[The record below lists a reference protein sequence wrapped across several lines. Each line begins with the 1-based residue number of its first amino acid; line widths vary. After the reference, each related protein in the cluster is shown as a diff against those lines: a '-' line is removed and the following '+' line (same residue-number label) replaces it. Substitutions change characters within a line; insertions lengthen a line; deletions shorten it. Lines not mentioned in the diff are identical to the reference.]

1 MSKPGLMPKW
11 LLYSLLSIF
20 WWGIFGFL
28 SKLEADRISPAQMQI
43 LFTIGLA
50 PIVAICFLRL
60 RFKMAVEKHGVAYS
74 ISMGLFAAL
83 GVLTFFAA
91 MKSGTASTVAPLTSL
106 SPALTVILAMLALK
120 ERLNRL
126 QTVGLF
132 LAIVAIV
139 ALSM

>member
-1 MSKPGLMPKW
+1 MWQTGFMPKW
-11 LLYSLLSIF
+11 LLYALLSIF

-28 SKLEADRISPAQMQI
+28 GKLEADSVSPAQMQV
-43 LFTIGLA
+43 LFTLGLA
-50 PIVAICFLRL
+50 PILAVCLWRL
-60 RFKMAVEKHGVAYS
+60 RFKAAVEKHGVAYS

-91 MKSGTASTVAPLTSL
+91 MKAGKASIVAPTTSL
-106 SPALTVILAMLALK
+106 SPVLTVILALIVLK
-120 ERLNRL
+120 ERLNKA
-126 QTVGLF
+126 QTLGLF